1 MRAINFFCAG
11 EVPVFTTATKD
22 IAAGYASKVA
32 QASPTTPGGSSVAD
46 ELAQLRSG
54 SSGVSDLTAKLTASS
69 IGALLGSKHTRASC
83 ALARHSTQLPL

>member
-11 EVPVFTTATKD
+11 EAPVFTTATKD

-32 QASPTTPGGSSVAD
+32 QASPTTPG
-46 ELAQLRSG
+46 G

-83 ALARHSTQLPL
+83 ALARLSTQLPL